1 MEERKNN
8 CIKICSDWNGF
19 LAKLDVR
26 IILCGYAEDISSWP
40 LYDNFCGAPF
50 YRLYLPLKGAFRIFS
65 LENSITIR
73 PDSFYLIPDTVP
85 LKFLGMEQS
94 SHYWIHFVSKQLHKL
109 PFYDPLEMPKDSIP
123 DVRNRIERILAMC
136 READR
141 SIASLLEA
149 KCELERLLI
158 PFLEKLALSGPDPA
172 QPRKQLFELVDYID
186 LNLERRLTV
195 AELAKQANLNS
206 AMLTSLFVGHF
217 GIPPKQYITT
227 RRLYQAKLL
236 LLQSNLPI
244 KEIAWRCGWKDEYF
258 FFRIFRKHVGITP
271 NSYRRYQVY

>member
-1 MEERKNN
+1 M
-8 CIKICSDWNGF
+8 
-19 LAKLDVR
+19 
-26 IILCGYAEDISSWP
+26 
-40 LYDNFCGAPF
+40 
-50 YRLYLPLKGAFRIFS
+50 
-65 LENSITIR
+65 
-73 PDSFYLIPDTVP
+73 
-85 LKFLGMEQS
+85 
-94 SHYWIHFVSKQLHKL
+94 
-109 PFYDPLEMPKDSIP
+109 
-123 DVRNRIERILAMC
+123 
-136 READR
+136 
-141 SIASLLEA
+141 
-149 KCELERLLI
+149 
-158 PFLEKLALSGPDPA
+158 
-172 QPRKQLFELVDYID
+172 DYID